1 MFFRKRLK
9 KFDPKDE
16 ENLANEIEAGGGVE
30 KGDVAAMLISAFLVF
45 IPVALLALGVLAL
58 VAWLFTI

>member
-1 MFFRKRLK
+1 MFFKKRLK

>member
-1 MFFRKRLK
+1 MFFKKRLK
-9 KFDPKDE
+9 DYDPEAE
-16 ENLANEIEAGGGVE
+16 EKLSNEIEAGGGVE
-30 KGDVAAMLISAFLVF
+30 KGDVAAMLISAFMVF